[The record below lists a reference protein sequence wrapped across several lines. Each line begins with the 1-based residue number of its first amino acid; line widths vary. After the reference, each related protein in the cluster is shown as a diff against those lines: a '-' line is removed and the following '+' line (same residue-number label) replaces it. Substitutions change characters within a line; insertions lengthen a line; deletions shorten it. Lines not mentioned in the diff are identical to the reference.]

1 MNVNEKIRMLRE
13 LNHWSQEEMAERLG
27 MSHNGYAKIERG
39 ETKLYLEKLNQI
51 AQVFNIDLSELVANH
66 DKSIFFFLHGTCNQA
81 VNYYG
86 SGDNDEIAEIEKL
99 KLIIGQKDEL
109 IAQKDKELAAQQEII
124 ALLKQQINK

>member
-51 AQVFNIDLSELVANH
+51 AQVFNIDLSELVANPI
-66 DKSIFFFLHGTCNQA
+66 KAFFSFCMA
-81 VNYYG
+81 RA
-86 SGDNDEIAEIEKL
+86 IKP
-99 KLIIGQKDEL
+99 LIIT
-109 IAQKDKELAAQQEII
+109 AAAITM
-124 ALLKQQINK
+124 K